1 MSVHHQNDLNDDA
14 TIFPPIDVMVRTKPK
29 IEHHED
35 NNNPTNHKRKLNQS
49 QRQRIHDSKQI
60 MLQLGHSTSAYK
72 KFSTLSIDKKAANA
86 SRLKIPSINTLPH
99 PYVIIDKT
107 KKPYLPV
114 CIYEIPPFDVSSG
127 HSNTKRPYHYIDVL
141 ISKSPRN

>member
-1 MSVHHQNDLNDDA
+1 MSFPFHPLPSSLKFKKRTPTPCNTSNCSDDVMVRTKPMSVHHQNDLNDDG

-60 MLQLGHSTSAYK
+60 MLQLGH
-72 KFSTLSIDKKAANA
+72 
-86 SRLKIPSINTLPH
+86 
-99 PYVIIDKT
+99 
-107 KKPYLPV
+107 
-114 CIYEIPPFDVSSG
+114 
-127 HSNTKRPYHYIDVL
+127 
-141 ISKSPRN
+141 